1 MSSIFFINLL
11 YMDDYNVIK
20 AAKDY
25 ATKNFLNP
33 YSEEEYAIREES
45 FIAGFKC
52 ACDIDKKKP
61 TVYLSGPMTMDPDHF
76 KEHFAKA
83 EEKLTKLG
91 YDVTNT
97 ARVEYEIEPN
107 KEEDMWGPKVWT
119 EYLKRDLELVPKH
132 EYIALLNGWENSM
145 GAYVEL
151 AAAERWG
158 LKVMFESDGF
168 RTIHTQW
175 KIKDLRKIEWGLFGR
190 GPDIFEE

>member
-1 MSSIFFINLL
+1 
-11 YMDDYNVIK
+11 MDKDNYNVIEV
-20 AAKDY
+20 AKNY

-52 ACDIDKKKP
+52 ACAIDKKP
-61 TVYLSGPMTMDPDHF
+61 TVYLSGPMTIDPDHF

-83 EEKLTKLG
+83 EEELVKLG
-91 YDVTNT
+91 YNVTNT

-168 RTIHTQW
+168 KTIHTRW
-175 KIKDLRKIEWGLFGR
+175 KIKDLQKIEWGLFGR
-190 GPDIFEE
+190 GLDKYEE